1 MLVYSEPLTMI
12 VRRADKQIED
22 WYLQPL
28 SWLVDIILK
37 KRRFKKMVDL
47 EKIKIEIEA
56 LKNLNAEE
64 YCKEAVAKVYA
75 DFEANREIE
84 IAKLENALEIFDKY
98 QIVEEDEEQE
108 PQEVVDEVNPYGG
121 A

>member
-1 MLVYSEPLTMI
+1 MLAYSEPLTMI

-28 SWLVDIILK
+28 NWLVDIILK
-37 KRRFKKMVDL
+37 KRRFKKMVDF

-64 YCKEAVAKVYA
+64 YCKEAVAKIYA

-84 IAKLENALEIFDKY
+84 IAKLENALEVFDKY
-98 QIVEEDEEQE
+98 QIVEDEEQE
-108 PQEVVDEVNPYGG
+108 PQEVVDEFNPYEGV
-121 A
+121 

>member
-1 MLVYSEPLTMI
+1 MLAYSEPLTMI

-28 SWLVDIILK
+28 SWLVDIIIKNRRK
-37 KRRFKKMVDL
+37 KNMVDL

-64 YCKEAVAKVYA
+64 YCKDAVAKIYA
-75 DFEANREIE
+75 DFEATREAE

-98 QIVEEDEEQE
+98 QIVEEEEQA
-108 PQEVVDEVNPYGG
+108 PQEVVDDFNPYEGV
-121 A
+121 

>member
-1 MLVYSEPLTMI
+1 MLAYSAPLTAI

-37 KRRFKKMVDL
+37 NRRKTNMVDL

-64 YCKEAVAKVYA
+64 YCKDAVAKIYA
-75 DFEANREIE
+75 EFEATREAE

-98 QIVEEDEEQE
+98 QIVEDEEQA
-108 PQEVVDEVNPYGG
+108 PQEVVDDFNPYEGV
-121 A
+121 

>member
-1 MLVYSEPLTMI
+1 
-12 VRRADKQIED
+12 
-22 WYLQPL
+22 
-28 SWLVDIILK
+28 
-37 KRRFKKMVDL
+37 MVDL

-98 QIVEEDEEQE
+98 QIVEDEEQE
-108 PQEVVDEVNPYGG
+108 PQEVVDEFNPYEGV
-121 A
+121 